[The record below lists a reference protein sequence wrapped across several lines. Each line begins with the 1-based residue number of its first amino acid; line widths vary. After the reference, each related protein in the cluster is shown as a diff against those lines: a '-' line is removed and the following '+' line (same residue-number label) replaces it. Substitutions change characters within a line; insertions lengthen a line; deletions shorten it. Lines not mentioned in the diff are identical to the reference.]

1 MNAPPAS
8 IQQLCQRPR
17 FTFIATLGLIFTFLG
32 FALIDVASQTDEK
45 IDPIRNATVG
55 GNVAN
60 SADDQLPRIGFLGVQ
75 VSASGKPG
83 GGATVR
89 EVRNGSEAQRIGLT
103 DEDRILSLDG
113 RAIDTDLEVENVLYR
128 PAANKR
134 LILEILRDG
143 KRLQLETTPPALPRE
158 NFPGVEYTYDYVRN
172 YKGQRLRTIVTRP
185 TNAPRKVPAIFV
197 VGWLSCDSCEYPLG
211 PGSGMDQLLAYLVK
225 DSGFAVV
232 RMDKPGV
239 GDSEGVCAEADF
251 KSEITGFQAAFKSI
265 EKYSFIDRDRVAVV
279 GLSNGGGFAP
289 LAVAPDSVKGFVA
302 VGSWGRTWYE
312 HMLAI
317 ERQSRIA
324 RGIAPAKINSDLKD
338 LVEFYRLY
346 LIEKQTP
353 KQILA
358 SHAEW
363 KRLWNDGE
371 TTQYGRPAAF
381 YQQLQELN
389 LGETWAAVNVPV
401 LVLRGEYD
409 WIMPR
414 EDGYAI
420 VESVNTKA
428 SLAEYVEL
436 PRATHS
442 LAQYESLLATT
453 AGGRGAYFKPVE
465 TKVTDFLNRVLK

>member
-1 MNAPPAS
+1 M
-8 IQQLCQRPR
+8 
-17 FTFIATLGLIFTFLG
+17 
-32 FALIDVASQTDEK
+32 
-45 IDPIRNATVG
+45 
-55 GNVAN
+55 
-60 SADDQLPRIGFLGVQ
+60 
-75 VSASGKPG
+75 
-83 GGATVR
+83 
-89 EVRNGSEAQRIGLT
+89 
-103 DEDRILSLDG
+103 
-113 RAIDTDLEVENVLYR
+113 
-128 PAANKR
+128 
-134 LILEILRDG
+134 
-143 KRLQLETTPPALPRE
+143 
-158 NFPGVEYTYDYVRN
+158 
-172 YKGQRLRTIVTRP
+172 
-185 TNAPRKVPAIFV
+185 
-197 VGWLSCDSCEYPLG
+197 
-211 PGSGMDQLLAYLVK
+211 
-225 DSGFAVV
+225 